1 MVGGECNT
9 ADSHYI
15 LKNPA
20 AEPRTHMDSDLKEK
34 KVSFRKRARE
44 NGKKKPFTGIEIGA
58 RD

>member
-15 LKNPA
+15 LKNSHGL
-20 AEPRTHMDSDLKEK
+20 TWTVIK
-34 KVSFRKRARE
+34 KKSQLSKKSKRE
-44 NGKKKPFTGIEIGA
+44 WEKKPFTGIEIGA